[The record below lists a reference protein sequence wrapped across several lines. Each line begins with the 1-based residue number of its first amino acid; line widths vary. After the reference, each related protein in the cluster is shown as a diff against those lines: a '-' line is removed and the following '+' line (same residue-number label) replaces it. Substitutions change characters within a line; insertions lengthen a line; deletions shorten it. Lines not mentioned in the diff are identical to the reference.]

1 MKEKDGFVSKYKKF
15 ALKGNIMDLA
25 IAVVIGGAF
34 SRIVQS
40 LVNHIIIPLLSLL
53 IGDIN
58 FVDLKV
64 VFKPSTS
71 TTAEVSLL
79 YGSFIQT
86 IIEFLIISISIFVI
100 FSMLSKLRYNK
111 SDGKEESKPSNEE
124 IQINLLKDI
133 RDLLRK

>member
-40 LVNHIIIPLLSLL
+40 LVNHIIMPLLSLL

-79 YGSFIQT
+79 YGSFIQI

-100 FSMLSKLRYNK
+100 FSMLSKLGNNK
-111 SDGKEESKPSNEE
+111 LDDKEDSKPSNEE
-124 IQINLLKDI
+124 IQIKLLEDI